1 MRWLGGGYVSEDQAA
16 GIRLPISGIESLQG
30 KTTKVTTTLDVQ
42 LGG

>member
-30 KTTKVTTTLDVQ
+30 KTKMTTTLDVQ